1 MRPPHERI
9 MVSARMSES
18 CTPWDSR
25 APGQASLSRM
35 GVSCYRPHERI
46 MAINIR
52 MSYHAIAPMS

>member
-1 MRPPHERI
+1 

-35 GVSCYRPHERI
+35 GISCYRPHERI